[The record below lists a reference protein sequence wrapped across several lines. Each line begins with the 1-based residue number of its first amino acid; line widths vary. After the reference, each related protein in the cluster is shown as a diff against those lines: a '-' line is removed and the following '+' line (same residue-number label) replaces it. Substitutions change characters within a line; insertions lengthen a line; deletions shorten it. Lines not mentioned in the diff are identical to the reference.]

1 MNMETFSNALLDNS
15 LGMTGIGQPGS
26 TLPTSD
32 ARGFVSSCDFEGISG
47 VPEPKVCE
55 FCGATLYHKEI
66 RMGNKVLWTPVAT
79 HCTCPEAVAAYEA
92 AQAERIAQE
101 KAEREAEKNRK
112 FQEHVNKIVGE
123 SGMGVRFQRRIFDTF
138 IETGENKRALAA
150 CRRYAEG
157 FDNLLPER
165 GQPEPGRNGLFI
177 SGPPGT
183 GKTHLAAAISNFL
196 LSHGKPVI
204 CMTMIDLLERIK
216 HTFNK
221 TGADEAEVLQIY
233 KTVPLLVIDDIGKEP
248 PTEWAIST
256 VYNIINSRYEAYL
269 PTIITTNYAPDEL
282 INRMTPRATGDS
294 TTAVA
299 IIDRLLEMCNGIS
312 LTGKSWRGR

>member
-1 MNMETFSNALLDNS
+1 METFSNALLNSS

-26 TLPTSD
+26 IPPTPD
-32 ARGFVSSCDFEGISG
+32 ERGFVSSRDFEGVPG
-47 VPEPKVCE
+47 VPEPEICE
-55 FCGATLYHKEI
+55 FCGATLYHNGI
-66 RMGNKVLWTPVAT
+66 VMGNRVLWTPVVT
-79 HCTCPEAVAAYEA
+79 HCTCPGAVAAYEA
-92 AQAERIAQE
+92 AEEQRKAQE
-101 KAEREAEKNRK
+101 RAEREAAESRK
-112 FQEHVNKIVGE
+112 FQERVKRVVGE
-123 SGMGVRFQRRIFDTF
+123 SGMGERFQRRTFDTF
-138 IETGENKRALAA
+138 IETGENRRALAA

-157 FDNLLPER
+157 FDNLLPKR

-183 GKTHLAAAISNFL
+183 GKTHLAAAIANFL
-196 LSHGKPVI
+196 LSRGRAVI

-216 HTFNK
+216 RTFNK

-269 PTIITTNYAPDEL
+269 PTVITTNYAPDEL
-282 INRMTPRATGDS
+282 INRMTPRTTGDS
-294 TTAVA
+294 TTARA
-299 IIDRLLEMCNGIS
+299 TIDRLLEMCNGIS